1 MTDNQ
6 PKTVNNFGH
15 MEVPS
20 RLEQHNDVGIRECYK
35 GHVPVEVD
43 LSLGRNRH
51 YFFKPWKGDKL
62 QAQYLR

>member
-1 MTDNQ
+1 MTDIQ

-20 RLEQHNDVGIRECYK
+20 RLERHNDVWIRECYK

-51 YFFKPWKGDKL
+51 NKL
-62 QAQYLR
+62 SIALLNIMLWIF

>member
-20 RLEQHNDVGIRECYK
+20 RLERHNDAWIRECYK

-51 YFFKPWKGDKL
+51 NKL
-62 QAQYLR
+62 SIALLNIMLWIF

>member
-15 MEVPS
+15 MKVPS
-20 RLEQHNDVGIRECYK
+20 RLERHNNVWIRECYK

-51 YFFKPWKGDKL
+51 NKL
-62 QAQYLR
+62 SIALLNIMLWIF

>member
-6 PKTVNNFGH
+6 PKSVNNFGPMDTWSHGH

-20 RLEQHNDVGIRECYK
+20 RLERHEDVGIRECYK
-35 GHVPVEVD
+35 GHIPIKVD

-51 YFFKPWKGDKL
+51 NELSIGL
-62 QAQYLR
+62 L

>member
-20 RLEQHNDVGIRECYK
+20 RLERHNDVWIRECYK

-51 YFFKPWKGDKL
+51 NKL
-62 QAQYLR
+62 SIAFLNIMLWIF

>member
-20 RLEQHNDVGIRECYK
+20 RLERHNDVWIRECYK

-51 YFFKPWKGDKL
+51 NKL
-62 QAQYLR
+62 AIALLNIMLWIF

>member
-20 RLEQHNDVGIRECYK
+20 RLERHNDVGIRKCYK

-51 YFFKPWKGDKL
+51 NKL
-62 QAQYLR
+62 SIVLLNIMLWIF

>member
-20 RLEQHNDVGIRECYK
+20 RLERHNDVGIRECYK

-51 YFFKPWKGDKL
+51 NKL
-62 QAQYLR
+62 SIVLLNIMLWIF

>member
-1 MTDNQ
+1 MTDIQ

-20 RLEQHNDVGIRECYK
+20 RLERHNDVGIRECYK

-51 YFFKPWKGDKL
+51 NKL
-62 QAQYLR
+62 SIALLNIMLWIF

>member
-20 RLEQHNDVGIRECYK
+20 RLERHNNVGIRECYK
-35 GHVPVEVD
+35 AHVPVEVD
-43 LSLGRNRH
+43 LSLCRNWH
-51 YFFKPWKGDKL
+51 NKL
-62 QAQYLR
+62 STGLLNIMLWIF

>member
-20 RLEQHNDVGIRECYK
+20 RLERHNDVGIRECYK
-35 GHVPVEVD
+35 GHVPVKVD

-51 YFFKPWKGDKL
+51 NKISIGLLNIMLWIF
-62 QAQYLR
+62 

>member
-20 RLEQHNDVGIRECYK
+20 RLERHNDVWIRECYK

-43 LSLGRNRH
+43 LSLGRNR
-51 YFFKPWKGDKL
+51 YNKL
-62 QAQYLR
+62 SIALLNIMLWIF

>member
-1 MTDNQ
+1 MTDIQ

-20 RLEQHNDVGIRECYK
+20 RLERHNDVGIRECYK
-35 GHVPVEVD
+35 GHVPVEVH

-51 YFFKPWKGDKL
+51 NKL
-62 QAQYLR
+62 SIGLLNIMLWIF